1 MNKTL
6 VTLFSLALLIGQIGY
21 SQNTQQLTVT
31 QNTKS
36 QNTNNTQQE
45 IAVNNG
51 QKVNKE
57 YYIDS
62 EIKDELKT
70 VKRDLDQDYLNGQTG
85 DYFKSI
91 LSYNNY
97 EQVKIILQNVIR
109 SITQILDSKFHIIG
123 MTEVFTGLRD
133 TAKNLIGEN
142 FNKTLLVNRFDALI
156 EACKDLDEYNKTG
169 QWPNDFKKRE
179 EAIYNRKF

>member
-6 VTLFSLALLIGQIGY
+6 VTLFSLALLTGQIGY

-62 EIKDELKT
+62 EIKDELKS

-91 LSYNNY
+91 LSP
-97 EQVKIILQNVIR
+97 VITSVTPVTVLVVS
-109 SITQILDSKFHIIG
+109 SIS
-123 MTEVFTGLRD
+123 
-133 TAKNLIGEN
+133 
-142 FNKTLLVNRFDALI
+142 LLF
-156 EACKDLDEYNKTG
+156 EYN
-169 QWPNDFKKRE
+169 P
-179 EAIYNRKF
+179 